1 MERVVKEWK
10 DGSGDTFAVIC
21 NHEKLQAVFS
31 SMPNHGAQRER
42 VVKFKFHDSDRKDY
56 FGILVRQVAS
66 DTNWESKGAPM
77 GLGVKGGA
85 VISTLE
91 GVDLRGVV
99 FLDKEGNP
107 CEVNFIPVEDEE
119 RN

>member
-1 MERVVKEWK
+1 MERVKEWK
-10 DGSGDTFAVIC
+10 DGSGDTFAVIY
-21 NHEKLQAVFS
+21 NQEKQHVVFS
-31 SMPNHGAQRER
+31 SMPNYGAQRDR
-42 VVKFKFHDSDRKDY
+42 VVKFRSSDGNDY
-56 FGILVRQVAS
+56 FGILVRQGAS

-77 GLGVKGGA
+77 GLDVKGA
-85 VISTLE
+85 VGFGHLE
-91 GVDLRGVV
+91 GVDLRCVV

>member
-1 MERVVKEWK
+1 MKTATISWK
-10 DGSGDTFAVIC
+10 DGSGDTFAVIY
-21 NHEKLQAVFS
+21 NHEKQQVVFS
-31 SMPNHGAQRER
+31 SMPNHGAQRDR
-42 VVKFKFHDSDRKDY
+42 VVKFRSSDGKDY
-56 FGILVRQVAS
+56 FGILVRQGAS
-66 DTNWESKGAPM
+66 DTNWESKGALM
-77 GLGVKGGA
+77 GLDVKGA
-85 VISTLE
+85 VGFGHLE

>member
-1 MERVVKEWK
+1 MDELIKSWN
-10 DGSGDTFAVIC
+10 DGSGDTFAVIY
-21 NHEKLQAVFS
+21 NHEKQQVVFS
-31 SMPNHGAQRER
+31 SMPNHGAQRDR
-42 VVKFKFHDSDRKDY
+42 VVKFRSSDGKDH
-56 FGILVRQVAS
+56 FGILVRQGAL

-77 GLGVKGGA
+77 GWGVKGAAGFGH
-85 VISTLE
+85 LE
-91 GVDLRGVV
+91 GVDLRAVA

>member
-1 MERVVKEWK
+1 MERVIKEWK

-21 NHEKLQAVFS
+21 NLEKLQAVFS
-31 SMPNHGAQRER
+31 SMPNYGAQRDR
-42 VVKFKFHDSDRKDY
+42 VVKFRSSDGNDY
-56 FGILVRQVAS
+56 FGILVRQGAS

-77 GLGVKGGA
+77 GLDVKGA
-85 VISTLE
+85 VGFGYLE
-91 GVDLRGVV
+91 GVDLRCVV

>member
-1 MERVVKEWK
+1 MKTATISWIDDSE
-10 DGSGDTFAVIC
+10 DTFAVIY
-21 NHEKLQAVFS
+21 NHEKQQVVFS
-31 SMPNHGAQRER
+31 SMPNHGAQRDR
-42 VVKFKFHDSDRKDY
+42 VVKFRSSDGNDY
-56 FGILVRQVAS
+56 FGILVRQGAS

-77 GLGVKGGA
+77 GLDVKGA
-85 VISTLE
+85 VGFGHLE
-91 GVDLRGVV
+91 GVDLMAVV

>member
-21 NHEKLQAVFS
+21 NHEKLHAVFS
-31 SMPNHGAQRER
+31 SMPNSGAQRER
-42 VVKFKFHDSDRKDY
+42 VVKFKFHDSDRKDS
-56 FGILVRQVAS
+56 FGILVRQGAS

-77 GLGVKGGA
+77 GLGVKGSAGFGC
-85 VISTLE
+85 LE
-91 GVDLRGVV
+91 GVDLRAVV